1 MGYSSCVKR
10 GNITKMLSSFR
21 VHCARC
27 IGHIPPLR
35 TTAGNATTA
44 RQFFCLFVF
53 LSFCLFLRYLLLK
66 MENAIFF
73 KTIDLYIDISMKVI
87 LKQNKMVCI
96 NF

>member
-10 GNITKMLSSFR
+10 GNITKMFSSFR

-27 IGHIPPLR
+27 IGHSPPLR